1 MGHRYGVPGCNWSG
15 CPTCVC
21 SGLVSSLFFTVEFM
35 NQYLWSSFA
44 AAAFLTSS
52 LGVASAEAL
61 PGEGAEDVTD
71 PLSAVE
77 AIADARTDA
86 SASIQEVARVET
98 GASTTLLDISVV
110 DGLTEASNAKFVNA
124 DPAVDQGSVR
134 VATAAISQDRI
145 LVPSEPP
152 LTPPPSPIELLV
164 VEETSLAPSPSVA
177 VASVQ
182 DGVASWYGP
191 GLHGNRSAS
200 GEVFNQNALTAAHRS
215 LPFGTRVR
223 VTNMRNGRTVVV
235 RINDRGPFS
244 HNRVIDLSQAAASE
258 IGMVSSGT
266 AQVRLEVLR

>member
-1 MGHRYGVPGCNWSG
+1 
-15 CPTCVC
+15 VC

-35 NQYLWSSFA
+35 NQYLWGSFA
-44 AAAFLTSS
+44 AAALLTSS
-52 LGVASAEAL
+52 LGIASAEAL
-61 PGEGAEDVTD
+61 QPGDGAEELSD

-77 AIADARTDA
+77 VIADARTDA
-86 SASIQEVARVET
+86 GMSVQEVARVVEP
-98 GASTTLLDISVV
+98 GASTSLLDISIM
-110 DGLTEASNAKFVNA
+110 DGLTGSSDAKFVETE
-124 DPAVDQGSVR
+124 PVVDQESVR

-152 LTPPPSPIELLV
+152 LAPPPSPIDQLA
-164 VEETSLAPSPSVA
+164 VEDASPANTEVA
-177 VASVQ
+177 VASTQ
-182 DGVASWYGP
+182 NGVASWYGP

-223 VTNMRNGRTVVV
+223 VTNMRNGRSVIV

-244 HNRVIDLSQAAASE
+244 HSRLIDLSRAAADE
-258 IGMVSSGT
+258 IGMVSTGT

>member
-1 MGHRYGVPGCNWSG
+1 
-15 CPTCVC
+15 
-21 SGLVSSLFFTVEFM
+21 M

-44 AAAFLTSS
+44 AAVLLTSS

-61 PGEGAEDVTD
+61 QPGGGAEEQTD

-77 AIADARTDA
+77 TIANARTNVGHP
-86 SASIQEVARVET
+86 SQQVARVET
-98 GASTTLLDISVV
+98 GASATLLDISVV
-110 DGLTEASNAKFVNA
+110 DGLTEASNEKFVNA
-124 DPAVDQGSVR
+124 DSVVDQSSVR

-152 LTPPPSPIELLV
+152 LAPPPSPIELLAS
-164 VEETSLAPSPSVA
+164 EDASRTSDPSEFTVA
-177 VASVQ
+177 AVQ

-191 GLHGNRSAS
+191 GFNGNRSAS

-223 VTNMRNGRTVVV
+223 VTNMRNGRSVIV

-244 HNRVIDLSQAAASE
+244 GRRLIDLSRAAASE
-258 IGMVSSGT
+258 IGMVSTGT
-266 AQVRLEVLR
+266 AQVRLEVLQ